1 MAGHS
6 KFANIKHRKGAQD
19 AKRAKLFTKLTKEI
33 MVAASTGQPDMD
45 FNPRLRSAVVTAR
58 KAGVPKEKIETA
70 IKKGAGEIEGE
81 NYEELRY
88 EGYGPGGIAFIIDAL
103 TDNKN
108 RSAADIRACFSKSG
122 GNMGETGS
130 VSFMFDQVGLIVYNA
145 EVADADT
152 LFEHAA
158 EAGADDVDSDENV
171 HEIICE
177 VSALNDVRTTL
188 EKQYQEP
195 EEARLTW
202 KAKEPMEITDLEKAE
217 KILRL
222 VDLLEDND
230 DVQHVT
236 GNFVINDEIMA
247 QLEE

>member
-33 MVAASTGQPDMD
+33 TVAASSGQPDPD
-45 FNPRLRSAVVTAR
+45 FNPRLRNALITAR
-58 KAGVPKEKIETA
+58 KAGVPKDRLETA

-81 NYEELRY
+81 NYEEMRY
-88 EGYGPGGIAFIIDAL
+88 EGYGPGGIALIVDAL

-108 RSAADIRACFSKSG
+108 RSAADIRACFTKSG

-130 VSFMFDQVGLIVYNA
+130 VNFMFDQVGMIVYPSDIA
-145 EVADADT
+145 GDDEI
-152 LFEHAA
+152 FEIAA
-158 EAGADDVDSDENV
+158 EAGANDVISDDQI

-177 VSALNDVRTTL
+177 VNDLNEVRNEL
-188 EKQYQEP
+188 EKKYQDP
-195 EEARLTW
+195 EEARLAW
-202 KAKEPMEITDLEKAE
+202 KAKDPVEVTDVEQAE

-222 VDLLEDND
+222 VDALEDND

-236 GNFVINDEIMA
+236 GNFIVPDEIA
-247 QLEE
+247 EQL